1 MSLIKLSNILKEI
14 SEIESERILSKIR
27 NKNFQF
33 FDSGDNGK
41 VYTIDGEDLLMKIT
55 SEPDEVA
62 VADVIVGQYDKYNAF
77 IPVVYTDNKKMYI
90 MKRASK
96 LSPDMYTNIDNFY
109 EGYKDYARQQ
119 GVETSIFEYFNNNG
133 ARNINQKL
141 ASFLSALEQQVKD
154 TGIGDLELSLDF
166 KPDNIM
172 SWNGNLVMVDW

>member
-55 SEPDEVA
+55 SEPD
-62 VADVIVGQYDKYNAF
+62 
-77 IPVVYTDNKKMYI
+77 NKNMYI

>member
-1 MSLIKLSNILKEI
+1 LIKLIHILKEI
-14 SEIESERILSKIR
+14 SEIESERILAKVR
-27 NKNFQF
+27 NKEFEF

-41 VYTIDGEDLLMKIT
+41 VYSINGEDLLMKIT
-55 SEPDEVA
+55 TEPDEVA

-96 LSPDMYTNIDNFY
+96 LSADMYTNINSFY
-109 EGYKDYARQQ
+109 ENYKNYARQQ
-119 GVETSIFEYFNNNG
+119 GVETSIFDYFNNNG
-133 ARNINQKL
+133 ARNIDQKL

-172 SWNGNLVMVDW
+172 SWNGNLVMIDW